1 MLFSSS
7 IFLFVFLPCVL
18 IAYYGLLRSIRARN
32 VLLLIVSLLFYAWGE
47 PVYVFLMLLSI
58 AVNYVFG
65 LAQGTGGHKK
75 LWLVLTVAFNLG
87 ILFHFKYLGFAA
99 ENLNALF
106 GTSWSVPQIELPIG
120 ISFFTFQAMSYGID
134 VYRGQT
140 EVQRNPLDLGLYIA
154 FFPQLI
160 AGPIVRYNSISAQI
174 RERHVTPESFQEG
187 VCRFIRGL
195 GKKIIL
201 ANNLALAGETG
212 FRLAASGEISS
223 AMAWL
228 GATSYSLQ
236 LFFDFSG
243 YSDMAIGLGAM
254 FGFRFEE
261 NFNYPYISR
270 SFTEFWN
277 RWHISLGRWFRD
289 YVYFP
294 LGGSRVSKGRLFL
307 NLMVVWLLTGIWHG
321 AAWHYIAWGVLFGFL
336 LSAEKF
342 SGFPRCCR
350 SRPVLWLYTAVT
362 LLVVLAS
369 MVIFGARDIPSALV
383 QLRAML
389 RLSTAPDPVAAF
401 HWNETR
407 WVLLLAALFAT
418 PVWPKAEEK
427 LPRNTL
433 GQLVRAA
440 VYTVVLLVSVSYLAM
455 GAHNPFIYFNF

>member
-1 MLFSSS
+1 MLFSST
-7 IFLFVFLPCVL
+7 IFLFIFLPCVL
-18 IAYYGLLRSIRARN
+18 ILYYGLLRSVRTRN
-32 VLLLIVSLLFYAWGE
+32 VLLLVASLLFYAWGE
-47 PVYVFLMLLSI
+47 PVYVFLMLFSI
-58 AVNYVFG
+58 AGNYALG
-65 LAQGTGGHKK
+65 LAQGTGKSKK

-87 ILFHFKYLGFAA
+87 ILFHFKYLGFTV
-99 ENLNALF
+99 ENLNALL
-106 GTSWSVPQIELPIG
+106 GTSWTVPQIELPIG

-160 AGPIVRYNSISAQI
+160 AGPIVRYNSIAEQI
-174 RERHVTPESFQEG
+174 RERRVTPEGFQEG

-212 FRLAASGEISS
+212 FSLAASGEISS

-228 GATSYSLQ
+228 GAVAYTLQ
-236 LFFDFSG
+236 LYFDFSG

-261 NFNYPYISR
+261 NFRYPYISR

-294 LGGSRVSKGRLFL
+294 MGGSRVSKGRLL
-307 NLMVVWLLTGIWHG
+307 RNLLVVWLLTGIWHG
-321 AAWHYIAWGVLFGFL
+321 AAWHYIAWGLLFGIL
-336 LSAEKF
+336 ISAEKF
-342 SGFPRCCR
+342 SGFPRNCS
-350 SRPVLWLYTAVT
+350 SRPLLWLYTAVT

-389 RLSTAPDPVAAF
+389 CLHLSPDPVAAF

-407 WVLLLAALFAT
+407 WTLLLAAIFAT
-418 PVWPKAEEK
+418 PLWPKAEEK
-427 LPRNTL
+427 LPRGGIGLLARAGIYTL
-433 GQLVRAA
+433 
-440 VYTVVLLVSVSYLAM
+440 VLLVSVSYLAM